1 VSDNVL
7 KIGSANQTEHKKI
20 SKAVKYS
27 GNYIAQIKPKI
38 IKNSL
43 NLNELKNKIIKNSNK
58 SK

>member
-7 KIGSANQTEHKKI
+7 KIGSANQTQHKKI

-38 IKNSL
+38 NIIKNSL
-43 NLNELKNKIIKNSNK
+43 NLNSNELKNKII
-58 SK
+58 